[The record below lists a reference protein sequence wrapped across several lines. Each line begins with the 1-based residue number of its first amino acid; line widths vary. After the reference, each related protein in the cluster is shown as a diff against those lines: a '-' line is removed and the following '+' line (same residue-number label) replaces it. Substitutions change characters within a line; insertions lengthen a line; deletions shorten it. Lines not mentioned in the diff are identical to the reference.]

1 LHLSCRLWLSNLEEL
16 NVEDGHNLAFDQS
29 AVVAQASKKRF
40 LGFHQ
45 Q

>member
-1 LHLSCRLWLSNLEEL
+1 LWLSNLEEL